1 MKQRKTLTDEQQTL
15 YDALTVLQRAC
26 VDIKITNPLLS
37 NGDIYRKAKGIT
49 ITDGNAWRNAKRYG
63 FTLMDHANVKAF
75 LKSINVETIDDLI
88 VSRNRVLN
96 DLQDIAEVELKDI
109 VNVIHEDDTLMNV
122 DSGEMISG
130 VKSFTIKRMEDI
142 PPNAWKAVKKM
153 EQTKY
158 GIKVELHDTVAVR
171 KVINEMQGYNAP
183 VKTELTGKDG
193 APISIREMGD
203 DEFAEELKRI
213 GI

>member
-15 YDALTVLQRAC
+15 YDALTKLQRAC
-26 VDIKITNPLLS
+26 VDIKISDPLAS
-37 NGDIYRKAKGIT
+37 YAEIYRRAKGM
-49 ITDGNAWRNAKRYG
+49 TDHDVNGNARRYG
-63 FTLMDHANVKAF
+63 FNIMDHANVKAF

-109 VNVIHEDDTLMNV
+109 VHVVHEDDTLMNV

-130 VKSFTIKRMEDI
+130 VKSFTIKRLEDI
-142 PPNAWKAVKKM
+142 PDNAWKAIKKM
-153 EQTKY
+153 EQNKY

-213 GI
+213 GV

>member
-15 YDALTVLQRAC
+15 YDALTKLQRAC
-26 VDIKITNPLLS
+26 VDIKIVKPLES
-37 NGDIYRKAKGIT
+37 HADIYRSVKGIT
-49 ITDGNAWRNAKRYG
+49 VADGSAHRNARRLG
-63 FTLMDHANVKAF
+63 FGVFDHANVKAF
-75 LKSINVETIDDLI
+75 LRSINVETIDDLI

-109 VNVIHEDDTLMNV
+109 VHVVHEDDTLMNV

-130 VKSFTIKRMEDI
+130 VKAFTIKRLEDI
-142 PPNAWKAVKKM
+142 PDNAWKAIKKM
-153 EQTKY
+153 EQGKY
-158 GIKVELHDTVAVR
+158 GIKVELHDTVSVR